1 MPNLLSRLHKDGLRS
16 FKQFTIKFCLCNGNQ
31 LLKLKRILLFQENC
45 NCLESLESV
54 TNRVESLMHKNNAL
68 MSPNLVDEP
77 KLNCGKKKSR
87 KWCCQHA
94 TLQEQKSSLKF
105 IILTVITNF
114 KWYQLKNSSLWITVK
129 FGMMMS
135 CTCQSINRWF
145 NLAESALDKN

>member
-1 MPNLLSRLHKDGLRS
+1 MPNLLSRLHKDGLIS
-16 FKQFTIKFCLCNGNQ
+16 FKPFTIKFCLCNGNQ

-68 MSPNLVDEP
+68 MSPNSIVE
-77 KLNCGKKKSR
+77 KKKSR

-105 IILTVITNF
+105 IILNLITNF
-114 KWYQLKNSSLWITVK
+114 KWYQLKNSYLRITVK